1 MVIVTRRGN
10 DFSLGLVT
18 LSLGRGTYRGTAV
31 SDEMARGSDEA
42 RM

>member
-18 LSLGRGTYRGTAV
+18 LSLGRVTYRGTAV
-31 SDEMARGSDEA
+31 NMPPVGR
-42 RM
+42 